1 MSHSTLSIILYSLL
15 IMLLS
20 SYNSNAQTTV
30 KCFRPTTTPPK
41 PQSFIFPI
49 KKDATTNQY
58 YTTIQIGSK
67 ATTLDVVIDLG
78 GKFLYFYSE
87 DYFNAASSYRPI
99 PCGTRKCRTVVDTDG
114 CVVFCNTSPPAPGC
128 TNNTCADYAL
138 NPFTGTQGYNGLG
151 EDALRVRST
160 RGSGRYYTV
169 NNFPF
174 QYSDPVLKDELAS
187 STAGVIGLGRS
198 KISLPAQLSSPF
210 MIRRKFG
217 LCVPSSG
224 GGNGNMIVGETTYYE
239 NSNKSLIFTTTPLV
253 KNHGSKLNKG
263 VLGFIGVRSIK
274 VGSKTLSLNKTMLSI
289 DESND
294 GSGGTSIQTVRPYT
308 TLQRP
313 LYRALVKEFVKA
325 ARAKNITRVK
335 SVAPFGACFDSKS
348 VIVSS
353 KTGPQVP
360 TIDFVMQ
367 KKSVYWRF
375 YGSNSMVKVAR
386 KDVICLAF
394 VEGEINIAGPTTS
407 IEVGGYQMENYLLE
421 FDLASSKFGFSSS
434 LSLHDTT
441 CSKFLS

>member
-1 MSHSTLSIILYSLL
+1 MSPSTLSIVFFSLL

-20 SYNSNAQTTV
+20 SSYSNAQ
-30 KCFRPTTTPPK
+30 TTPPK

-78 GKFLYFYSE
+78 GKFLYFNSDDYS
-87 DYFNAASSYRPI
+87 NATSSYHPI
-99 PCGTRKCRTVVDTDG
+99 PCGTSKCRNVVDTDG
-114 CVVFCNTSPPAPGC
+114 CIVFCNTSPGPAPGC

-160 RGSGRYYTV
+160 RGSRRYYTV

-198 KISLPAQLSSPF
+198 KISLAAQLSSAF
-210 MIRRKFG
+210 TIRRKFA

-224 GGNGNMIVGETTYYE
+224 GGNGNMIFGETTYYE
-239 NSNKSLIFTTTPLV
+239 ISNKSLIFTTTPLV
-253 KNHGSKLNKG
+253 KNHGSKYNNG
-263 VLGFIGVRSIK
+263 GLGNLTVEYFIGVRSIK

-289 DESND
+289 DDRND

-325 ARAKNITRVK
+325 AQAKNITKVK

-348 VIVSS
+348 VVSS

-360 TIDFVMQ
+360 TIDFVLQ

-375 YGSNSMVKVAR
+375 YGSNSMVKVAS

-421 FDLASSKFGFSSS
+421 FDLASYKFGFSSS